1 VMKISGIISGILGL
15 LVSIATYWGTLY
27 LPKFP
32 IYLAGPEFFPQLLSI
47 LLAGL
52 SIALLIQTLVKKKP
66 RREGMEDEE
75 DRGRVPKERIFWKVV
90 IAMGSS
96 VLYFLT
102 MGLLGFLLS
111 TFLYFGFLMLL
122 MQSKKKYLKAIAYSL
137 SITIAAYLLF
147 GVLLKATLPMGA
159 IFR

>member
-1 VMKISGIISGILGL
+1 MKKTEIIAGILGV
-15 LVSIATYWGTLY
+15 LVSIATYWGSLY
-27 LPKFP
+27 FPKFP
-32 IYLAGPEFFPQLLSI
+32 IYLAGPEFFPKLLSI

-52 SIALLIQTLVKKKP
+52 SIALLIQTLVKRKP
-66 RREGMEDEE
+66 RRERIEGERERSPM
-75 DRGRVPKERIFWKVV
+75 PKEKIFWKVV
-90 IAMGSS
+90 MAMGAS

-122 MQSKKKYLKAIAYSL
+122 MQSKKKYFRAIAYSL

-147 GVLLKATLPMGA
+147 GVLLRASLPVGA